1 MRLPQ
6 PTTRRPCATA
16 VSVLAI
22 ALATL
27 LPLRVRAVAAEL
39 TFRPTDLQFG
49 RVAVGQTRTVRV
61 AVTNDGKSSI
71 TISSVNLSGSKFK
84 ISKPKLPDV
93 LAAGKSLEVSVT
105 FAPTAA
111 GWVGGRVT
119 LISNASNRT
128 LSLPLGGIGAA
139 AESKP
144 RLTIAPASLSFGNVG
159 VGTTETL
166 TLGLS
171 ATGGSVTIS
180 SVSSSN
186 AQFTVPGASFPLTIP
201 AGRESSL
208 NVEFKPQSS
217 GTKSGTLSFTS
228 NADNSRSS
236 EPLSGTATALYV
248 TLSWN
253 GSTSEVSGYNVYR
266 GTSAKGT
273 LTRINSSVD
282 PETSYSDATIIGGN
296 TYYYATTA
304 VNSSGKE
311 SGYSN
316 RVEVVVP

>member
-1 MRLPQ
+1 MTVVFLIG
-6 PTTRRPCATA
+6 
-16 VSVLAI
+16 LA
-22 ALATL
+22 LMATL
-27 LPLRVRAVAAEL
+27 PLPLRAAATEL
-39 TFRPTDLQFG
+39 TLKPRDLQFG
-49 RVAVGQTRTVRV
+49 KVAVGHTRTVLLV
-61 AVTNDGKSSI
+61 VTNDGKSSVR
-71 TISSVNLSGSKFK
+71 ISSVTSSSSKFK

-93 LAAGKSLEVSVT
+93 LAAGKRLEVHVT

-111 GWVGGRVT
+111 GWMGGHVT
-119 LISNASNRT
+119 VLSNASDRRLT
-128 LSLPLGGIGAA
+128 LPLGGIGEAT
-139 AESKP
+139 ESKP
-144 RLTIAPASLSFGNVG
+144 QLDIAPASLSFGDVG

-171 ATGGSVTIS
+171 ASRGSVTIS
-180 SVSSSN
+180 SVSSSSS
-186 AQFTVPGASFPLTIP
+186 QFAVPDVAFPLTIP
-201 AGRESSL
+201 AGHELSL
-208 NVEFKPQSS
+208 NVAFKPQSS
-217 GTKSGTLSFTS
+217 GHKSATLSFVS
-228 NADNSRSS
+228 NAENSRAS

-253 GSTSEVSGYNVYR
+253 ASTSQVSGYNVYR
-266 GTSAKGT
+266 GTSVKGT

-282 PETSYSDATIIGGN
+282 SDTSYTDATIIGGK